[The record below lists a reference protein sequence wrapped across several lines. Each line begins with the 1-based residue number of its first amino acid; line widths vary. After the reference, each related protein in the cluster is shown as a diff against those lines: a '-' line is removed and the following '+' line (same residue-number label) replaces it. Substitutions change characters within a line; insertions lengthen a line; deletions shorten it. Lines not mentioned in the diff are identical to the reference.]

1 MTVATLGFGALLI
14 AASCFDVLK
23 LRIPNLIPL
32 ALLGLFVLEMALG
45 TSTRAP
51 LGHLLALLLALAV
64 LLPLFVLDM
73 LGGGD
78 VKLLAV
84 VALWL
89 GMTKLAPLLILVGIA
104 GGMFAL
110 FWLSLR
116 WLIRAGLPGRRLPMS
131 LQARAPLPFALP
143 IMAVALLLLHQG

>member
-1 MTVATLGFGALLI
+1 MSMTILGVAALLL
-14 AASCFDVLK
+14 AACCCDVLK

-32 ALLGLFVLEMALG
+32 GLLVLFALEILFG
-45 TSTRAP
+45 TEPQAP
-51 LGHLLALLLALAV
+51 FGHLLAMGLALAI
-64 LLPLFVLDM
+64 LLPLFACDM

-89 GMTKLAPLLILVGIA
+89 GMTKLALLLILVGIA
-104 GGMFAL
+104 GGIFAL
-110 FWLSLR
+110 FWLTLR
-116 WLIRAGLPGRRLPMS
+116 WLIRTGLPGRRLPAS

-143 IMAVALLLLHQG
+143 ITVVTLLLQGV